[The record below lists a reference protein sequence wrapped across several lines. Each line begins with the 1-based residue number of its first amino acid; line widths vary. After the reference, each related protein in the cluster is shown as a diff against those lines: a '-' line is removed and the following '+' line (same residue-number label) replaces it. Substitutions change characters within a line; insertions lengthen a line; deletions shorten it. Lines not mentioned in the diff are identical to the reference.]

1 MQTDPLPGAPF
12 DVAVSQFGVMFFDD
26 PVAAFANIRAHLRPG
41 GRLAFAC
48 WQRLQDNRW
57 HFASAVAEFLPPAPP
72 PAPGD
77 GPARPVRVRRPRA
90 TTRRSCSAAGFGD
103 VRRTPHELDVD
114 VPQNSIFDDIQLE
127 LMGIAPEHHDA
138 ARAAV
143 EDYLRQFEV
152 SPAVVRIPARLPG
165 LRAAPPTRQRSS

>member
-1 MQTDPLPGAPF
+1 M
-12 DVAVSQFGVMFFDD
+12 SQFGVMFFDD
-26 PVAAFANIRAHLRPG
+26 PVTAFANVRAHLRPG

-48 WQRLQDNRW
+48 WQRLQDNHW

-72 PAPGD
+72 QAPGAVAPGPFAFAD
-77 GPARPVRVRRPRA
+77 PARTTDILQRA
-90 TTRRSCSAAGFGD
+90 GLAD
-103 VRRTPHELDVD
+103 VGGTPHELEVD
-114 VPQNSIFDDIQLE
+114 VPQNSIFDDIQLD

-152 SPAVVRIPARLPG
+152 APDMSRLPLAFQLFTG
-165 LRAAPPTRQRSS
+165 RSE